1 MGSVTVDGKEL
12 SIDVREELEGFDWR
26 NAKWLD
32 DKLIASSPFRYDKSP
47 SFFVNLSSGGWAD
60 SGAYDEE
67 WASGN
72 LPKLLSF
79 LRNETYEETVD
90 YLREKY
96 DYEYSEEARINVDF
110 PTLTRRIRAVVPPQK
125 YRGKP
130 LDTNYLIERGIHRK
144 VIELQGVFDG
154 GNCVGIPW
162 RNADGDV
169 LNIKYRMKR
178 GKTFWYE
185 RNATPISR
193 MVYGL
198 DTVIKRR
205 IKDVVICEAEID
217 AMTWQSAG
225 IYAIAVG
232 GTSFNK
238 YQADMIVQAGV
249 ETVTPGGDNDEAG
262 RLFNRRVERLLG
274 DYVYLRHIDYAGF
287 RGCKDANE
295 LGASRL
301 REIKRNRRSITP
313 VFSK

>member
-1 MGSVTVDGKEL
+1 LGSVNVGGKEL
-12 SIDVREELEGFDWR
+12 SIDIREELESFEWD
-26 NAKWLD
+26 NAKWSD
-32 DKLIASSPFRYDKSP
+32 EKLIASSPFRYDKSP
-47 SFFVNLSSGGWAD
+47 SFFVGLSSGGWAD

-67 WASGN
+67 WSSGN
-72 LPKLLSF
+72 FPKLLSF
-79 LRNETYEETVD
+79 LRNETYEETVE

-96 DYEYSEEARINVDF
+96 DYEYNEEARINVDF
-110 PTLTRRIRAVVPPQK
+110 PTLTRRIRAIVPPEK
-125 YRGKP
+125 YLGKP
-130 LDTNYLIERGIHRK
+130 LDEKYLVERGIHPK

-162 RNADGDV
+162 RDV
-169 LNIKYRMKR
+169 AGNVRNIKYRMKR

-193 MVYGL
+193 LVYGL

-232 GTSFNK
+232 GTSFNH
-238 YQADMIVQAGV
+238 YQADMILQSGV
-249 ETVTPGGDNDEAG
+249 ETLTLGGDNDKAG
-262 RLFNRRVERLLG
+262 RLFNARVERLIG
-274 DYVYLRHIDYAGF
+274 DYVNLRDIDYKGF
-287 RGCKDANE
+287 GECKDVNE
-295 LGASRL
+295 LGARRL
-301 REIKRNRRSITP
+301 REIKRNRRTIMP